1 MPEAIYTTEVTPLI
15 PKPSTPQ
22 QKRGTRRNYT
32 PTEIEHAL
40 AVARATTHPE
50 GGINWTRASRQ
61 LGIAVNTLKKWEADP
76 GSYGVNDDSVTT
88 IKTALQESYLEKAK
102 RAREVLL
109 DRIITTAESERDLYK
124 LSGAFKIVAD
134 ATSEEEVNRALANR
148 INATQAQAA
157 AGMENPR
164 NAGGAN
170 PTIH

>member
-1 MPEAIYTTEVTPLI
+1 M
-15 PKPSTPQ
+15 PKPSTPR
-22 QKRGTRRNYT
+22 QKRGTRHAYT

-88 IKTALQESYLEKAK
+88 IKTALHESYLEKAK

-109 DRIITTAESERDLYK
+109 DRMISVAKSERDLFK
-124 LSGAFKIVAD
+124 LSGAFKTVAD
-134 ATSEEEVNRALANR
+134 AASQEEVNNAVASR
-148 INATQAQAA
+148 IRGHSAVSQPAPAPGADA
-157 AGMENPR
+157 AGS
-164 NAGGAN
+164 AGGAN
-170 PTIH
+170 PTIN